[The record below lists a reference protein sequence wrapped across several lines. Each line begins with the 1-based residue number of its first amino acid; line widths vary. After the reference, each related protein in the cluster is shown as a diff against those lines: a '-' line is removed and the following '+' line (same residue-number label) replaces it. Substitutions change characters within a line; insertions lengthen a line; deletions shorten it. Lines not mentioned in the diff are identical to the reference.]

1 MTVKAIFC
9 TGGGNDAGR
18 NRTEIIQPDD
28 LHHEIVCPDCPAGDK
43 SSTSAVPVQASQGKQ
58 SVRTLLRQNRGVSSV
73 EISKTGIRGLERYA
87 KKYGIDYAI
96 RKDSSE
102 VPPRYLVFFKAPD
115 AEAFNSAFKEYSASL
130 LNKDKRPSVLAKL
143 HELVQAA
150 AELPGKV
157 RHKEQERGL

>member
-1 MTVKAIFC
+1 MSALFC
-9 TGGGNDAGR
+9 GRTG
-18 NRTEIIQPDD
+18 
-28 LHHEIVCPDCPAGDK
+28 
-43 SSTSAVPVQASQGKQ
+43 
-58 SVRTLLRQNRGVSSV
+58 GVSSV
-73 EISKTGIRGLERYA
+73 EISKTGIRGWNA
-87 KKYGIDYAI
+87 TPKSTASDYAI
-96 RKDSSE
+96 RKDTSE

-130 LNKDKRPSVLAKL
+130 LNRDKRPSVLAKL

>member
-1 MTVKAIFC
+1 MQEEVEQKTFNIVVSTTKLTARTIL
-9 TGGGNDAGR
+9 NAGR
-18 NRTEIIQPDD
+18 TALQQYQSK
-28 LHHEIVCPDCPAGDK
+28 LLADK
-43 SSTSAVPVQASQGKQ
+43 SSGKQ
-58 SVRTLLRQNRGVSSV
+58 SVRMLLRQNRGVSSV
-73 EISKTGIRGLERYA
+73 EIDKTNVKGFERYA

-96 RKDSSE
+96 RKDTSE

-130 LNKDKRPSVLAKL
+130 LNKDKRPSVLARL
-143 HELVQAA
+143 QELVQAA